1 MITSSNNVDRPS
13 TASTVTLFMH
23 CPQEMALF

>member
-13 TASTVTLFMH
+13 TASTVSLSMYW
-23 CPQEMALF
+23 PQTMALF